1 MCTLLTRTVNNDIA
15 SSRQLIMLAE
25 VYFPSTMHYEY
36 LNTGCDLCQVV
47 FSMFN
52 KLLICLCLADLLFL
66 VSNLAIS
73 PIYVAQVNNILHS
86 CSR

>member
-1 MCTLLTRTVNNDIA
+1 M
-15 SSRQLIMLAE
+15 
-25 VYFPSTMHYEY
+25 
-36 LNTGCDLCQVV
+36 CQVV

-73 PIYVAQVNNILHS
+73 PIYAAQVDNIARVVVDS
-86 CSR
+86 IYWISTGCSTGNRPVCLTSLLANKEIISLYNKDFCK